1 MTPDERRALEK
12 PADGW
17 ESLQKAS
24 AYDPDTSAYDWRI
37 LCDGE
42 ELRYVLEASA
52 EDGVAKVVKQDEQGE
67 RVVVQ
72 GTHGDMRVAHEFRTG
87 TIEIYRRPR
96 GLTTGSET
104 P

>member
-1 MTPDERRALEK
+1 MSDN
-12 PADGW
+12 DGW
-17 ESLQKAS
+17 ESLERAS
-24 AYDPDTSAYDWRI
+24 VDDHNTSAYDWRI

-42 ELRYVLEASA
+42 ELKCVVEASA
-52 EDGVAKVVKQDEQGE
+52 VDGVAKVVKQNERGE

-72 GTHGDMRVAHEFRTG
+72 GAHGDLRVAYEYRTG

-96 GLTTGSET
+96 KLPPDTD